1 MEGDLCL
8 VIGQIGK
15 IYQAHRNVHIIGGVG
30 VKIEKLLIIGNPERR
45 SEMAQLLK
53 RKLEELKIIVVVNKN
68 TMNDEN
74 LL

>member
-15 IYQAHRNVHIIGGVG
+15 IYQVHRNVHIIGGVG
-30 VKIEKLLIIGNPERR
+30 VKIEKLHIIGNPERR
-45 SEMAQLLK
+45 SEMARLLK

-74 LL
+74 RP